1 MKPARLAAGAALSLL
16 LLNAFGEQYY
26 QTKTPYQP
34 QQAGASYEKPPQG
47 YHPVYTGLLAR
58 HGSRGLS
65 GIKTDLALYNLWQ
78 IAGKEDALTPLGKEL
93 GPDLDA
99 MMKANALLGYGVAGI
114 GKPGYGNETM
124 QGVAEHT
131 GLAQRMHQRLP
142 ELFRDAASPGMPD
155 KPRKIVIVT
164 SGKDRAVDSGY
175 FFARSLVAQQPDL
188 KPLLLYPASLAPRG
202 ETNHDGRPEGTDRFL
217 LYFHKLS
224 AKQDKVA
231 DAGDPLFA
239 TWQASQAY
247 QAWLKSDELRA
258 RVAAIHAQPRLAAA
272 AKATLERLFT
282 PAFIAAL
289 DQGQRS
295 AANTG
300 TRSYTSADGK
310 FTNTLT
316 GDGNTGINSA
326 TSAALALYELYAA
339 AADLRTE
346 LAVDF
351 TRYVPPAQAAVFA
364 SIEDAIAFYEKGPG
378 ISENGDMSWRM
389 AQTLLDDFF
398 SEADAVAK
406 GDLSHAAKL
415 RFSHAEIVVPMAS
428 ILGLPGMSVQLPR
441 AEAYDYDNNPWR
453 GEAVALMA
461 ANIQW
466 DLYRNASGRIL
477 VRMLYNEKEADFKPA
492 CDAAR
497 ISPSSRFYDYLRL
510 RNCYK

>member
-1 MKPARLAAGAALSLL
+1 MKPPRLAAGAALSLL

-34 QQAGASYEKPPQG
+34 RQASASYEKPPQG
-47 YHPVYTGLLAR
+47 YRAVYTGLLAR

-65 GIKTDLALYNLWQ
+65 SFKTDLALYNLWRLAAEQ
-78 IAGKEDALTPLGKEL
+78 DALTPLGKQL

-114 GKPGYGNETM
+114 SKPGYGNETM

-131 GLAQRMHQRLP
+131 QLAQRMHQRLP
-142 ELFRDAASPGMPD
+142 ELFRDAASPNA
-155 KPRKIVIVT
+155 PRRIVVVT
-164 SGKDRAVDSGY
+164 SGKDRAVDSGN
-175 FFARSLVAQQPDL
+175 FFARSLVEQQPDL
-188 KPLLLYPASLAPRG
+188 EPLLLYPASLAPRA
-202 ETNHDGRPEGTDRFL
+202 ETNHDSRPAGTDRFL

-224 AKQDKVA
+224 TKQDKVA
-231 DAGDPLFA
+231 DAADPLYA

-247 QAWLKSDELRA
+247 QAWIKSDELRA

-272 AKATLERLFT
+272 AKTTLERLFT
-282 PAFIAAL
+282 PAFIAEL
-289 DQGQRS
+289 DQGRRR

-310 FTNTLT
+310 FTSTLT
-316 GDGNTGINSA
+316 GDGDTDINSA
-326 TSAALALYELYAA
+326 TNAALALYELYAA
-339 AADLRTE
+339 AADMRTE
-346 LAVDF
+346 LPADF

-364 SIEDAIAFYEKGPG
+364 SIEDAVAFYEKGPG
-378 ISENGDMSWRM
+378 ISENGDISWRM

-428 ILGLPGMSVQLPR
+428 ILGLPGMSAQLR
-441 AEAYDYDNNPWR
+441 SAVTFDYDNNPWR
-453 GEAVALMA
+453 GEAVAPMA

-466 DLYRNASGRIL
+466 DLYRNANGRTV
-477 VRMLYNEKEADFKPA
+477 VRMLYNEKETDFKPA
-492 CDAAR
+492 CDTAK
-497 ISPSSRFYDYLRL
+497 ISPSSRFYDYVRL